1 MNKQVEYN
9 NITMDMNKDRMYFL
23 IAMIVV
29 AGLFLSLSTGMQEWM
44 TEFVLQSITENNPNF
59 GEFLQLFFT

>member
-1 MNKQVEYN
+1 MNRQVENN
-9 NITMDMNKDRMYFL
+9 NIIMDMNKDRMYFL

-29 AGLFLSLSTGMQEWM
+29 AGLFLSLNTGMQEWM

>member
-9 NITMDMNKDRMYFL
+9 NIMMDMNKDRMYFL

-29 AGLFLSLSTGMQEWM
+29 AGLFLILNTGMQEWM